1 MKAMLMLVALIA
13 SACLVPE
20 AEEPVPCT
28 PCRFKCDQDFGDSC
42 KACRAENCPDM
53 ASAARGVHGANERRD
68 CS

>member
-1 MKAMLMLVALIA
+1 MKTMMAIDALLA

-42 KACRAENCPDM
+42 KACRAEN
-53 ASAARGVHGANERRD
+53 
-68 CS
+68 